1 MPRAMLV
8 VVFIFDI
15 TLEEK
20 FTMTNKEKLI
30 QMLTK
35 DHIIVDD
42 FTEQCGHNFTGL
54 LNSNMLVYLDLY
66 NSGVKYFIVIPRFI
80 NTEKQLVLDYNQL
93 PENTRLYV
101 DYISDED
108 MPGVQLY
115 LQYSSVC
122 TIETLN
128 KTLNSKY
135 NDMFRILSNL
145 LTDNRTEF
153 PI

>member
-15 TLEEK
+15 TLDEK

-80 NTEKQLVLDYNQL
+80 NTEKQLVLDY
-93 PENTRLYV
+93 
-101 DYISDED
+101 ISDED

-115 LQYSSVC
+115 LQYSNVC

-145 LTDNRTEF
+145 LTENRTEF

>member
-1 MPRAMLV
+1 
-8 VVFIFDI
+8 
-15 TLEEK
+15 
-20 FTMTNKEKLI
+20 MTNKEKLI
-30 QMLTK
+30 QILTK
-35 DHIIVDD
+35 EHIITDD
-42 FTEQCGHNFTGL
+42 FTEQYNHNFTGL
-54 LNSNMLVYLDLY
+54 LNSNMLVYLTMY
-66 NSGVKYFIVIPRFI
+66 NTSVKYFIVIPKFI
-80 NTEKQLVLDYNQL
+80 STDEQLVIDYNQL

-101 DYISDED
+101 DYILNED
-108 MPGVQLY
+108 TQGIQLY

-122 TIETLN
+122 TLDTLN

>member
-1 MPRAMLV
+1 
-8 VVFIFDI
+8 
-15 TLEEK
+15 
-20 FTMTNKEKLI
+20 
-30 QMLTK
+30 
-35 DHIIVDD
+35 
-42 FTEQCGHNFTGL
+42 
-54 LNSNMLVYLDLY
+54 MLVYLDLY

-128 KTLNSKY
+128 KTLTSKY
-135 NDMFRILSNL
+135 NDMFRVLSDL

>member
-1 MPRAMLV
+1 
-8 VVFIFDI
+8 
-15 TLEEK
+15 
-20 FTMTNKEKLI
+20 MTNKEKLI
-30 QMLTK
+30 QILTK
-35 DHIIVDD
+35 EHIIIDD
-42 FTEQCGHNFTGL
+42 FTEQYGHSFTGL
-54 LNSNMLVYLDLY
+54 LNSDMLVYLDLY

-80 NTEKQLVLDYNQL
+80 STEKQLVLDYNQL
-93 PENTRLYV
+93 PENTKLYV

-135 NDMFRILSNL
+135 NNMFRILSNL
-145 LTDNRTEF
+145 LTENRTEF

>member
-1 MPRAMLV
+1 
-8 VVFIFDI
+8 
-15 TLEEK
+15 
-20 FTMTNKEKLI
+20 MTNKEKLI
-30 QMLTK
+30 QILTK
-35 DHIIVDD
+35 EHIITDD
-42 FTEQCGHNFTGL
+42 FTEQYNHNFTGL
-54 LNSNMLVYLDLY
+54 LNSNMLVYLTMY
-66 NSGVKYFIVIPRFI
+66 NTSVKYFIVIPKFI
-80 NTEKQLVLDYNQL
+80 STDEQLVIDYNQL

-115 LQYSSVC
+115 LQYSNVC

-145 LTDNRTEF
+145 LTENRTEF

>member
-1 MPRAMLV
+1 
-8 VVFIFDI
+8 
-15 TLEEK
+15 
-20 FTMTNKEKLI
+20 MTNKEKLI
-30 QMLTK
+30 QILTK
-35 DHIIVDD
+35 EHIITDD
-42 FTEQCGHNFTGL
+42 FTEQYNHNFTGL
-54 LNSNMLVYLDLY
+54 LNSDILVYLTMY
-66 NSGVKYFIVIPRFI
+66 NTSVKYFIVIPRFI
-80 NTEKQLVLDYNQL
+80 STEEQLIIDYNQL

-145 LTDNRTEF
+145 LTENRTEF

>member
-1 MPRAMLV
+1 
-8 VVFIFDI
+8 
-15 TLEEK
+15 
-20 FTMTNKEKLI
+20 MTNKEKLI
-30 QMLTK
+30 QILTK
-35 DHIIVDD
+35 EHIITDD
-42 FTEQCGHNFTGL
+42 FTEQYNHNFTGL
-54 LNSNMLVYLDLY
+54 LNSNMLVYLTMY
-66 NSGVKYFIVIPRFI
+66 NTSVKYFIVIPKFI
-80 NTEKQLVLDYNQL
+80 STDEQLVIDYNQL

-101 DYISDED
+101 DYILDED
-108 MPGVQLY
+108 TQGIQLY

-122 TIETLN
+122 TLDTLN

>member
-1 MPRAMLV
+1 
-8 VVFIFDI
+8 
-15 TLEEK
+15 
-20 FTMTNKEKLI
+20 MTNKEKLI
-30 QMLTK
+30 QILTK
-35 DHIIVDD
+35 EHIITDD
-42 FTEQCGHNFTGL
+42 FTEQYNHNFTGL
-54 LNSNMLVYLDLY
+54 LNSNILVYLTMY
-66 NSGVKYFIVIPRFI
+66 NTSVKYFIVIPKFI
-80 NTEKQLVLDYNQL
+80 STDEQLVIDYNQL

-101 DYISDED
+101 DYILDED

-122 TIETLN
+122 TIDTLN

-145 LTDNRTEF
+145 LTENRTEF

>member
-30 QMLTK
+30 QILTK

-42 FTEQCGHNFTGL
+42 FTEQYNHNFTGL
-54 LNSNMLVYLDLY
+54 LNSDMLVYLTMY
-66 NSGVKYFIVIPRFI
+66 NTSVKYFIVIPRFI
-80 NTEKQLVLDYNQL
+80 STEEQLVIDYNQL

-108 MPGVQLY
+108 IPGVQLY

-145 LTDNRTEF
+145 LTENRTEF

>member
-1 MPRAMLV
+1 
-8 VVFIFDI
+8 
-15 TLEEK
+15 
-20 FTMTNKEKLI
+20 MTNKEKLI
-30 QMLTK
+30 QILIK
-35 DHIIVDD
+35 EHIINDD
-42 FTEQCGHNFTGL
+42 FTEQHNHNFTGL
-54 LNSNMLVYLDLY
+54 LNNNMLVYLTMY
-66 NSGVKYFIVIPRFI
+66 NTSVKYFIVIPKFI

-101 DYISDED
+101 DYISNED

-145 LTDNRTEF
+145 LTENFTEF

>member
-1 MPRAMLV
+1 ML
-8 VVFIFDI
+8 IY
-15 TLEEK
+15 
-20 FTMTNKEKLI
+20 
-30 QMLTK
+30 LT
-35 DHIIVDD
+35 I
-42 FTEQCGHNFTGL
+42 
-54 LNSNMLVYLDLY
+54 Y
-66 NSGVKYFIVIPRFI
+66 NTSVKYFIVIPKFI

-122 TIETLN
+122 TLDTLN
-128 KTLNSKY
+128 KTLNSTYK
-135 NDMFRILSNL
+135 NLSRILSDL
-145 LTDNRTEF
+145 LTENRTEF

>member
-1 MPRAMLV
+1 
-8 VVFIFDI
+8 
-15 TLEEK
+15 
-20 FTMTNKEKLI
+20 MTNKEKLI
-30 QMLTK
+30 QILTK
-35 DHIIVDD
+35 NHIIVDD
-42 FTEQCGHNFTGL
+42 FTEQYNHNFTGL
-54 LNSNMLVYLDLY
+54 LNSDMLVYLDLY
-66 NSGVKYFIVIPRFI
+66 NSGVKYFIVIPKFI
-80 NTEKQLVLDYNQL
+80 STDEQLVIDYNQL

-101 DYISDED
+101 DYILDED

-145 LTDNRTEF
+145 LTENRTEF

>member
-1 MPRAMLV
+1 
-8 VVFIFDI
+8 
-15 TLEEK
+15 
-20 FTMTNKEKLI
+20 MTNKEKLI
-30 QMLTK
+30 QILTN

-42 FTEQCGHNFTGL
+42 FTEQYEHNFTGL
-54 LNSNMLVYLDLY
+54 LNSDMLIYLDLY

-80 NTEKQLVLDYNQL
+80 STKKQLVIDYNQL

-101 DYISDED
+101 DYILDED
-108 MPGVQLY
+108 MPGIQLY

-145 LTDNRTEF
+145 LTENRTEF

>member
-1 MPRAMLV
+1 
-8 VVFIFDI
+8 
-15 TLEEK
+15 
-20 FTMTNKEKLI
+20 MTNKEKLI
-30 QMLTK
+30 QILTK
-35 DHIIVDD
+35 EHIIVDD
-42 FTEQCGHNFTGL
+42 FTEQYEHNFTGL
-54 LNSNMLVYLDLY
+54 LNSDMLVYLDLY

-80 NTEKQLVLDYNQL
+80 STEKQLVLDYNQL
-93 PENTRLYV
+93 PENTRLYI

-145 LTDNRTEF
+145 LTENRTEF

>member
-1 MPRAMLV
+1 
-8 VVFIFDI
+8 
-15 TLEEK
+15 
-20 FTMTNKEKLI
+20 MTNKEKLI

-54 LNSNMLVYLDLY
+54 LNSNMLVYLTMY
-66 NSGVKYFIVIPRFI
+66 NTSVKYFIVIPKFI
-80 NTEKQLVLDYNQL
+80 STDEQLVIDYNQL

-101 DYISDED
+101 DYILDED
-108 MPGVQLY
+108 TQGIQLY

-122 TIETLN
+122 TLDTLN

-135 NDMFRILSNL
+135 KNLSCILSDL
-145 LTDNRTEF
+145 LTKNFIEF